1 MRWWVRKTMT
11 GINGHTVIA
20 LPHEQLVQALKKY
33 NRWQ

>member
-1 MRWWVRKTMT
+1 MVSANTMT

-33 NRWQ
+33 NR